1 MIVMSTIVTA
11 TTPSKVRAN
20 LTSIFNEVSTNKKE
34 VHVVLSS
41 GQNVVIVS
49 EEELNSLR
57 SNLQSVT
64 TQLIM
69 QKRLDYIN
77 DPTTKKY
84 SNAEDMMKDVLG
96 DLYDEIPD

>member
-1 MIVMSTIVTA
+1 MSTVVTA

-20 LTSIFNEVSTNKKE
+20 LTTIFNEVSKNKKE

-57 SNLQSVT
+57 SNFQSVKK
-64 TQLIM
+64 QLIL
-69 QKRLDYIN
+69 QKRLEYIN
-77 DPTTKKY
+77 NPATVKY
-84 SNAEDMMKDVLG
+84 ENAEDMMEDILG
-96 DLYDEIPD
+96 DLYDGIPE

>member
-1 MIVMSTIVTA
+1 MSTTVTA

-20 LTSIFNEVSTNKKE
+20 LTAIFNDVSMNKKE

-57 SNLQSVT
+57 STLQSVKK
-64 TQLIM
+64 QLIL

-77 DPTTKKY
+77 DPTTERY
-84 SNAEDMMKDVLG
+84 GNAEDMMKDILG
-96 DLYDEIPD
+96 DLYDEIPE